1 MQQYKIKDINGEDAK
16 KILESMVAALV
27 HIEPEYLTTF
37 EKNVLRLGV
46 ENPPSG
52 RGVET
57 KILDN

>member
-1 MQQYKIKDINGEDAK
+1 MQNYKMKKISGEDAK

-37 EKNVLRLGV
+37 EKNVLKVCV